1 MRESESFSLKRSVK
15 ISHNQ
20 VVDFSPNP
28 FKFDLEVKFEKYI
41 PVKVNSILRI
51 FKNKT
56 EKVAEFQIELTK
68 FISENLMESELEIN
82 TASGKPGPLIVRAF
96 KFKCCLQNLKKPGES
111 PNSATRVVKKNRK
124 FSNEDDDGEL
134 PTMNML
140 KFTSSNEEEKNVD
153 SGRVPKKLDENL
165 IMHIISQS

>member
-1 MRESESFSLKRSVK
+1 
-15 ISHNQ
+15 
-20 VVDFSPNP
+20 
-28 FKFDLEVKFEKYI
+28 
-41 PVKVNSILRI
+41 
-51 FKNKT
+51 
-56 EKVAEFQIELTK
+56 
-68 FISENLMESELEIN
+68 MESELEIN